1 MPMNKPMDEMM
12 AAEAEYADAAGG
24 LQEETDAMLEVPK
37 GKFTASALNGLVRAF
52 NAAMSA
58 ADMEGDYPNFT
69 SDQTAFPVEF
79 VRGIAMLS
87 DAAAESG
94 SGVEVNLSG
103 VVSDRDV
110 ALLASKVQALA
121 DDESFKS
128 YMSGEGE
135 TEVEVT
141 EEPGPEQL
149 MMERA

>member
-1 MPMNKPMDEMM
+1 MPKDQPMDEMM
-12 AAEAEYADAAGG
+12 AAKDEYTDAAAGI
-24 LQEETDAMLEVPK
+24 QEETDAMLEVPK
-37 GKFTASALNGLVRAF
+37 GKFSASALNGLVRAF
-52 NAAMSA
+52 NDAMSA
-58 ADMEGDYPNFT
+58 ADMEGNYPNFT

-79 VRGIAMLS
+79 VRGLAMIS

-94 SGVEVNLSG
+94 SGVEISLSG

-128 YMSGEGE
+128 YMTGEGE

-141 EEPGPEQL
+141 EEQGPEQL